1 MAKKKETKQKDK
13 FGFTEQFHANTV
25 ELEGIITKIWKRGE
39 DVFARVA
46 TYDEH
51 AEILEPPK
59 NGELPKRQ
67 AHYSSLM
74 ILGGKTADG
83 NPVSLNTK
91 DKVKVT
97 GYIRDVSYSESLRDF
112 LRKARLVKRIED
124 DDDDVRVGRTATYVV
139 VESLIRFSK

>member
-13 FGFTEQFHANTV
+13 FGFTEQFHTNTV
-25 ELEGIITKIWKRGE
+25 ELEGIVTKIWQRGE

-51 AEILEPPK
+51 AEILEPGK
-59 NGELPKRQ
+59 NGELPKRK
-67 AHYSSLM
+67 ASYASLM

-124 DDDDVRVGRTATYVV
+124 GDDDVRVGRTATYVIV
-139 VESLIRFSK
+139 VSLIRFSK